1 MGVILIAW
9 IDGLS
14 GFTNAIEAVYPN
26 VKAQQMYC
34 PSDSGHYQV
43 CFVQGYQSAHEGSEA
58 HICRYR

>member
-34 PSDSGHYQV
+34 PSDSG
-43 CFVQGYQSAHEGSEA
+43 
-58 HICRYR
+58 